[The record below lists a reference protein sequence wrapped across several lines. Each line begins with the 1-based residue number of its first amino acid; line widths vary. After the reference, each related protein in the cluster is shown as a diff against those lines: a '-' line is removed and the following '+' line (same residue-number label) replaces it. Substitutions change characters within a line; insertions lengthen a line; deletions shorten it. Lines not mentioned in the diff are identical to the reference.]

1 MWFELLPSHTTYTLV
16 SYMCLLELILSLWFW
31 DFPSGIWAAPCKT
44 TYIIIRVPVL
54 MFFITRSVFELSLG
68 FVLGFYPFFTG
79 VIWASASTYYI
90 YLGVLDMFIWAQSE
104 LGFEPSPLE
113 FELSHAKQNTE
124 PYVCLCWCSSSLHGY
139 LSSFSALSWAFTNV
153 IWAAVFT

>member
-68 FVLGFYPFFTG
+68 FVLGVYPFLTG

-104 LGFEPSPLE
+104 LDFEPMQNKTKNHTRVCVDVPHRYMDIWPHFQLCLE
-113 FELSHAKQNTE
+113 LLPKWFELL
-124 PYVCLCWCSSSLHGY
+124 CLRRLLCW
-139 LSSFSALSWAFTNV
+139 
-153 IWAAVFT
+153 I